1 MLVLVF
7 LAFSLWF
14 GYNLFSIWRYS
25 SSKCMDPSGAIVVM
39 GAAEYN
45 GVPSEVLSARIN
57 TAASL
62 YQKRVARYVI
72 ALGGSRKGD
81 LYSEGEVGKV
91 ELMRDSVP
99 KEDAFSS
106 SRGQDTYQSM
116 AAAMPLLRRLRVR
129 SVIIVSDGFHLFR
142 SVTIARS
149 LGVAACG
156 YSDVGSPIQGG
167 LKFDYMLRET
177 VAVTVA
183 QVIGYKEESI
193 IRHGQE

>member
-1 MLVLVF
+1 
-7 LAFSLWF
+7 
-14 GYNLFSIWRYS
+14 
-25 SSKCMDPSGAIVVM
+25 M

-45 GVPSEVLSARIN
+45 GVPSQVLSARID

-62 YQKRVARYVI
+62 YGRGAARYVI

-81 LYSEGEVGKV
+81 VYSEGEVGKA

-99 KEDAFSS
+99 KVAAFSS
-106 SRGQDTYQSM
+106 SSGQDTYQSLL
-116 AAAMPLLRRLRVR
+116 AVTPLLRRLDVNK
-129 SVIIVSDGFHLFR
+129 VIIVSDGFHLYR
-142 SVTIARS
+142 SVAIARS
-149 LGVAACG
+149 LGLTACG
-156 YSDVGSPIQGG
+156 YSDVGSPIQGD